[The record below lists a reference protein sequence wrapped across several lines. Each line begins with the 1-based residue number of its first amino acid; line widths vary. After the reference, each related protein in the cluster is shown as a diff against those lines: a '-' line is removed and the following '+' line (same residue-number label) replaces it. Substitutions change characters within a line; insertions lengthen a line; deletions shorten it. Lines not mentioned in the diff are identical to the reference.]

1 MSTATQIPLALP
13 HRVAL
18 DGDDFFVS
26 PSNQAAVDWI
36 DRWPDW
42 PGRLL
47 LLVGPYGAG
56 KSHLAAVWRQAT
68 GAALR
73 HGPELTPADLEWVR
87 AGRPM
92 AVEDCGAGL
101 DQARQV
107 LLFHMINAMRE
118 TGQESGGSLLL
129 TAENAPAHWP
139 LTLPDLASRLRA
151 APVARI
157 EAPDDSLMAALL
169 VKQFSDRQLR
179 VGADL
184 LGYLLPRI
192 ERSFAALCEAVER
205 LDAAALAEQR
215 PITVPFARKVLEL

>member
-1 MSTATQIPLALP
+1 MQIPLALP

-18 DGDDFFVS
+18 DADDFFVS
-26 PSNQAAVDWI
+26 PSNREAVEWI

-47 LLVGPYGAG
+47 LVTGPSGAG

-73 HGPELTPADLEWVR
+73 RGAELGSADLEWVR

-92 AVEDCGAGL
+92 AVEDCGNGL
-101 DQARQV
+101 DDAREV

-118 TGQESGGSLLL
+118 SGGSLLL
-129 TAENAPAHWP
+129 TANQAPAHWP
-139 LTLPDLASRLRA
+139 LALPDLASRLRA

-157 EAPDDSLMAALL
+157 EAPDDSLMGALL

-184 LGYLLPRI
+184 VGYLVSRL
-192 ERSFAALCEAVER
+192 ERSFAALCDAVDR
-205 LDAAALAEQR
+205 LDAAALAAQR
-215 PITVPFARKVLEL
+215 PITVPFARKVLDL

>member
-1 MSTATQIPLALP
+1 MSTAVQIPLALP
-13 HRVAL
+13 HREAL

-26 PSNQAAVDWI
+26 PSNQAAVHWI

-42 PGRLL
+42 PGRMLL
-47 LLVGPYGAG
+47 VVGPYGAG

-73 HGPELTPADLEWVR
+73 SASDLSAEDLEWVR

-92 AVEDCGAGL
+92 AVEDCGGGL
-101 DQARQV
+101 DQSREV

-118 TGQESGGSLLL
+118 SGGSLLL
-129 TAENAPAHWP
+129 TAEEAPAHWP
-139 LTLPDLASRLRA
+139 IALPDLASRLRA

-184 LGYLLPRI
+184 VGYLLPRI
-192 ERSFAALCEAVER
+192 ERSFAALRDAVDR

-215 PITVPFARKVLEL
+215 AITVPFARRVLDL